1 MDKIDYRV
9 EKRNLYEDVA
19 AKIENYIIQNAA
31 QSGQKLP
38 AEKALALNFGVS
50 RPVIREAL
58 KLLKER
64 QLIESHTGGGTYT
77 CKPGTQ
83 NLIDVIKRMIQMDC
97 IDYTHVFNMRLLLE
111 PYACR
116 LAAQHHLSEE
126 QLGALEDTIK
136 KMIENQHNTEERI
149 YYDLQFH
156 TLIAQYSEN
165 PILATFVQSMTGLLK
180 PIIREALIPSEGH
193 LSGVEFHRQLLGIL
207 RRNDGDEAER
217 VMREHLQVST
227 QNYLK
232 IHDAK

>member
-38 AEKALALNFGVS
+38 AEKDLALNFGVS

-116 LAAQHHLSEE
+116 LAAQHRLSEE
-126 QLGALEDTIK
+126 QLGALEETIV

-165 PILATFVQSMTGLLK
+165 PIL
-180 PIIREALIPSEGH
+180 PPS
-193 LSGVEFHRQLLGIL
+193 SNR
-207 RRNDGDEAER
+207 
-217 VMREHLQVST
+217 
-227 QNYLK
+227 
-232 IHDAK
+232 